1 MFLVNYESKFL
12 PYIMSYQLTYDQI
25 HFPKTPSVHINNA
38 QYNSDMNCILGF
50 NDDNNLVTFF
60 VLQQASE
67 YAKYFT
73 STKNATIFLKA
84 FSTDA
89 RFLQNG
95 YAKSC
100 LLLLDD
106 FIKTHYPHVQF
117 IALVVNEDNVI
128 SYNLYNSVGFYNT
141 GQTILKYGVK
151 QQLLQKTINL

>member
-50 NDDNNLVTFF
+50 NDDNNLV
-60 VLQQASE
+60 
-67 YAKYFT
+67 
-73 STKNATIFLKA
+73 
-84 FSTDA
+84 
-89 RFLQNG
+89 
-95 YAKSC
+95 
-100 LLLLDD
+100 
-106 FIKTHYPHVQF
+106 QF
-117 IALVVNEDNVI
+117 IAPVVNEDNVI

-151 QQLLQKTINL
+151 QQLLQKTINH